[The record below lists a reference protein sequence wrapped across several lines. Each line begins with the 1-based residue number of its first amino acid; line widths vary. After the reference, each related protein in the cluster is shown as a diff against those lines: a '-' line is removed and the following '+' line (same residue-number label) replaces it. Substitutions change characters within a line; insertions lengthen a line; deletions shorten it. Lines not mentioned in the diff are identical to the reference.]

1 MIHFFLSVH
10 APATCGRGQEGDPK
24 WNFWFRNSFTI
35 FLGVSV
41 TEISIETDTRNN
53 AESDCGAELEI
64 CDIKGFCCKTSKL
77 DNKPGDDRESGQTD
91 VYTDETIL
99 GFCAKEVDKIRPFN
113 KELIHSYPLLLSPLD
128 LANF

>member
-1 MIHFFLSVH
+1 M
-10 APATCGRGQEGDPK
+10 
-24 WNFWFRNSFTI
+24 
-35 FLGVSV
+35 

-128 LANF
+128 LAIF

>member
-1 MIHFFLSVH
+1 M
-10 APATCGRGQEGDPK
+10 
-24 WNFWFRNSFTI
+24 
-35 FLGVSV
+35 

-91 VYTDETIL
+91 VYTKETIL
-99 GFCAKEVDKIRPFN
+99 GACAKEVRKLCSFNNFFYSALQGSLPGDIKTANLTIGGDDKEN
-113 KELIHSYPLLLSPLD
+113 GSLL
-128 LANF
+128 